1 MLKRTFA
8 FAILLGLLF
17 VGCSGQDQLA
27 AAKKL
32 LEEQKFQEAESL
44 YLKATEAN
52 AENAAAWNGLGLA
65 QMQQEGKAEVAM
77 QSLGKAIEI
86 EKAGKADK
94 AALGKYYFDRG
105 FLRYSLI
112 QFESAIPDFDGAIE
126 NGYELSDA
134 YAYKGVSIA
143 NIGDDI
149 TALQVL
155 KKSVETDDQNHFA
168 WSNLGY
174 INSKVGDNK
183 TAIFNLSKAIEIQP
197 DDKVSYLN
205 RGYTYIGMGDYIT
218 ALKDIDKALE
228 LDPDYLGAVA
238 YKGIALTNI
247 GKPAEALPFLNR
259 AVEMQPENPAF
270 FYYRG
275 VTRIALQDLE
285 GGCLD
290 LQHAANNGNYEG
302 EAMRKEVCG
311 E

>member
-1 MLKRTFA
+1 MKKLIA
-8 FAILLGLLF
+8 FTLLLSIF
-17 VGCSGQDQLA
+17 VAGCSGQDKISEG
-27 AAKKL
+27 KKL
-32 LEEQKFQEAESL
+32 LDAQKFAEAEVL
-44 YLKATEAN
+44 FLALTESDAN
-52 AENAAAWNGLGLA
+52 NAAAWNGLGLA
-65 QMQQEGKAEVAM
+65 RMQQGNTQIAM
-77 QSLGKAIEI
+77 QNLGQAIDLGQAGTVEKAI
-86 EKAGKADK
+86 
-94 AALGKYYFDRG
+94 LGNFYFDRG
-105 FLRYSLI
+105 VLRFSLLD
-112 QFESAIPDFDGAIE
+112 FENAKQDFQSAIANDHAV
-126 NGYELSDA
+126 SDA
-134 YAYKGVSIA
+134 YAYLGVCFG
-143 NIGDDI
+143 NLGDDI
-149 TALQVL
+149 SALKEL
-155 KKSVETDDQNHFA
+155 KHAVEIDDKNHFA

-183 TAIFNLSKAIEIQP
+183 TALFDLSKAIELQP

-228 LDPDYLGAVA
+228 LDPDYLGAIA

-247 GKPAEALPFLNR
+247 GKPDEALPFLNR
-259 AVEMQPENPAF
+259 SVEMQPDNPAF

-275 VTRIALQDLE
+275 VAKIALKDFD